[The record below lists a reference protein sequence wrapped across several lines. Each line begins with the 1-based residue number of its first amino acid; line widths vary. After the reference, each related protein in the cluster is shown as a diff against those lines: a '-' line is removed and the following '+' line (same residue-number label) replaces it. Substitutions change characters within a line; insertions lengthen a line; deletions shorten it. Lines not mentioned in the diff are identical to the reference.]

1 MPRGYDAQANE
12 AWEQAK
18 VLAEKENRPLTL
30 SDLWWGIWATIPT
43 ENLAVALPETIQHRL
58 KELRG
63 KQAVG
68 KVKVSE
74 EVKRSSPMD
83 VMGEMVV
90 RQLARHLGEA
100 VVGQETA
107 LQILEQA
114 VMTALAT
121 VFVVPSGVMRMTTRT
136 KAIWRLASRHP
147 CHATI
152 GQWRM
157 AH

>member
-1 MPRGYDAQANE
+1 
-12 AWEQAK
+12 
-18 VLAEKENRPLTL
+18 
-30 SDLWWGIWATIPT
+30 
-43 ENLAVALPETIQHRL
+43 LPETIQHRL

-83 VMGEMVV
+83 VMGEIVV

-114 VMTALAT
+114 VMTGLAT

-152 GQWRM
+152 GRWRM

>member
-1 MPRGYDAQANE
+1 
-12 AWEQAK
+12 
-18 VLAEKENRPLTL
+18 
-30 SDLWWGIWATIPT
+30 
-43 ENLAVALPETIQHRL
+43 
-58 KELRG
+58 
-63 KQAVG
+63 
-68 KVKVSE
+68 
-74 EVKRSSPMD
+74 MD
-83 VMGEMVV
+83 VMGKIVV

-157 AH
+157 AHWCEGHSLEVGEFRGLAGGMMTVVLACGRASEHAL